1 MQHTRPAE
9 HPLHPAGYFSLNVP
23 SGLTLYWFTNN
34 ILTTGQQVGSLC
46 CSNAQIIF
54 GQHILGNSMLR
65 TWGGYA
71 CMAGAILRM
80 PQVSSSASRL

>member
-1 MQHTRPAE
+1 M
-9 HPLHPAGYFSLNVP
+9 P

-46 CSNAQIIF
+46 CSNTQIIC
-54 GQHILGNSMLR
+54 GQHNVWQRMLR
-65 TWGGYA
+65 IWRGYV